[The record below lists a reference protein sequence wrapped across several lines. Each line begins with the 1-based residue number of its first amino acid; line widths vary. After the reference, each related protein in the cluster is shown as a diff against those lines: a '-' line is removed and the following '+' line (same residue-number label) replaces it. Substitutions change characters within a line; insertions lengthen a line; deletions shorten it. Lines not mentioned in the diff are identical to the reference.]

1 MNIVLWLLQALLAL
15 VFAAHGW
22 LLVSPP
28 PDLLDVINESMGVG
42 FRFFLGGAEIAGAV
56 GILLPA
62 VTRIAPWLTEV
73 TAACFAFVM
82 VSATISHVIR
92 AEYSSAAITVVLL
105 LVSGFVAYGRWRLQP
120 IGRRG
125 ATTHRP
131 RGIATSAGQVV

>member
-1 MNIVLWLLQALLAL
+1 MNIALWFLQILLAL

-28 PDLLDVINESMGVG
+28 PELLDVINESMGVG

-62 VTRIAPWLTEV
+62 ITRIAPRLTEV

-82 VSATISHVIR
+82 VSATISHVSR
-92 AEYSSAAITVVLL
+92 AEYSSAAITVLLL
-105 LVSGFVAYGRWRLQP
+105 LVSGFVAYGRWQLRP
-120 IGRRG
+120 IRRRG
-125 ATTHRP
+125 RAVQTTP
-131 RGIATSAGQVV
+131 VIATSAQQAA